1 MADILNKE
9 KILEHAKKL
18 TAEGRFDRAIAE
30 YQRLLQL
37 DPEDLRI
44 KIKIAELYVKRKQIQ
59 DAIKIYMEVARGYA
73 GGGFYLKAVT
83 VYKNIL
89 RLNPSLIDV
98 NISLSEL
105 YEKMGLVQDALYQYQ
120 IVVSAYEQKNDA
132 NGVLSIR
139 EKMSELDPQ
148 NTSLKIRLAETY
160 QLGGTSDKAIDI
172 YEQLAEKLK
181 GKGTPEQLIE
191 LYNKI
196 LAHRPEKHELIKSL
210 CQMHYKRGEWKEM
223 LKKMEIAKNF
233 AEDDPEMLAM
243 QAEVYAKLNQIETA
257 KKKYHDLVDL
267 YKEKSDV
274 YNALKAYENIL
285 FLSPEDE
292 EEIAKEAEELDAGSF
307 SQIKSNVEQRR
318 AKMAEEDSKK
328 EEEAKK
334 AEELSHNTKDAAK
347 KLGLKPDEA
356 SLTVDGSKAF
366 EKQAHSS
373 YDLGVMYKKMG
384 LIEEAKAEF
393 IKALRAYQRL
403 IAAGFGNQP
412 IPTRTKELE
421 EYLGHAKPVK
431 QAEPVVVKEAPKPVK
446 KEKKEEP
453 KKDLSSAKKKISF
466 V

>member
-1 MADILNKE
+1 
-9 KILEHAKKL
+9 
-18 TAEGRFDRAIAE
+18 
-30 YQRLLQL
+30 L

-59 DAIKIYMEVARGYA
+59 DAIKIYMEVARSYA
-73 GGGFYLKAVT
+73 DGGFYLKAVT

-120 IVVSAYEQKNDA
+120 IVVSAYEQKNDT
-132 NGVLSIR
+132 NGILTIR
-139 EKMSELDPQ
+139 EKMAGLDPQ
-148 NTSLKIRLAETY
+148 NTNLKIRLAETF
-160 QLGGTSDKAIDI
+160 QLQGTPEKAIDI

-181 GKGTPEQLIE
+181 DKGSPEQMIE

-196 LAHRPEKHELIKSL
+196 LAHRPEKHEMIRSL
-210 CQMHYKRGEWKEM
+210 CQIHYRRGEWKEV
-223 LKKMEIAKNF
+223 LRKMDIAKTF
-233 AEDDPEMLAM
+233 AEDDPEMLSM
-243 QAEVYAKLNQIETA
+243 QADVYAKLNQIETA
-257 KKKYHDLVDL
+257 KKKYRDLADL

-274 YNALKAYENIL
+274 FNALKAYENIL

-292 EEIAKEAEELDAGSF
+292 EEVAKEVEELDPGSF
-307 SQIKSNVEQRR
+307 NQIKASVAQKR
-318 AKMAEEDSKK
+318 AKIVEEDSKK
-328 EEEAKK
+328 AEEAKK
-334 AEELSHNTKDAAK
+334 AEEISHDTADAAK

-356 SLTVDGSKAF
+356 SLTADGSKAF

-373 YDLGVMYKKMG
+373 YDLGAMYKKMG

-403 IAAGFGNQP
+403 IAGGFGNTS
-412 IPTRTKELE
+412 IITKTRELE
-421 EYLGHAKPVK
+421 EYLGHVKPATQAKPI
-431 QAEPVVVKEAPKPVK
+431 EVKEKPKTVK